1 MEEDTFS
8 ASPKAPG
15 KLFESLTMK
24 VPEQKTTL
32 FSNNLANQAL
42 KTA

>member
-24 VPEQKTTL
+24 VPEQKNIV
-32 FSNNLANQAL
+32 FN
-42 KTA
+42 